1 MDNLSAI
8 IIGAGPAGLSAAI
21 HASQFGAKV
30 LVLEKNEKAGKKLFI
45 TGKGRCNVCN
55 DCTPQEFIANV
66 MRNPHFLH
74 SAFAN
79 FSAQDAM
86 AFFEGEGVPL
96 EVERGKRV
104 FPRSHKAY
112 DITDALVHKAMK
124 QGVSFHF
131 EEPVLRIED
140 SPEGFLVRT
149 ARREYRANHVV
160 IATGG
165 LAYPSTG
172 STGDGHRF
180 ATAFGHAVTSLR
192 PGLVGLKIS
201 DPIPS
206 NLENLT
212 LKNVALSYQDGK
224 KRKTEFGELTFRR
237 GFLDGP
243 IALTVSS
250 RLSNLES
257 PSLSLDLKPAL
268 SLEQLDARLEREIQ
282 KDRKQ
287 TLHNLLSSLLP
298 QDFIPFFASISKI
311 DLSRTVSDFRKEER
325 LALAKALKGLPLHFA
340 GLNPFE
346 RAVITVGGVSVKE
359 ISSST
364 MESKLIPGLYFAGE
378 VLDVDALTG
387 GFNIQ
392 IALSTGALA
401 GDAIAAE

>member
-1 MDNLSAI
+1 M
-8 IIGAGPAGLSAAI
+8 
-21 HASQFGAKV
+21 
-30 LVLEKNEKAGKKLFI
+30 
-45 TGKGRCNVCN
+45 
-55 DCTPQEFIANV
+55 
-66 MRNPHFLH
+66 
-74 SAFAN
+74 
-79 FSAQDAM
+79 
-86 AFFEGEGVPL
+86 
-96 EVERGKRV
+96 
-104 FPRSHKAY
+104 
-112 DITDALVHKAMK
+112 
-124 QGVSFHF
+124 
-131 EEPVLRIED
+131 
-140 SPEGFLVRT
+140 
-149 ARREYRANHVV
+149 
-160 IATGG
+160 
-165 LAYPSTG
+165 
-172 STGDGHRF
+172 
-180 ATAFGHAVTSLR
+180 
-192 PGLVGLKIS
+192 
-201 DPIPS
+201 
-206 NLENLT
+206 ENLT

-224 KRKTEFGELTFRR
+224 KKKTEFGELTFRR

-257 PSLSLDLKPAL
+257 PGLSLDLKPAL

-287 TLHNLLSSLLP
+287 TLYTLLSSLLP

>member
-74 SAFAN
+74 SAIAN

-112 DITDALVHKAMK
+112 DITDALVRKAMK

-149 ARREYRANHVV
+149 ARRE
-160 IATGG
+160 
-165 LAYPSTG
+165 
-172 STGDGHRF
+172 
-180 ATAFGHAVTSLR
+180 
-192 PGLVGLKIS
+192 
-201 DPIPS
+201 
-206 NLENLT
+206 
-212 LKNVALSYQDGK
+212 
-224 KRKTEFGELTFRR
+224 
-237 GFLDGP
+237 
-243 IALTVSS
+243 
-250 RLSNLES
+250 
-257 PSLSLDLKPAL
+257 
-268 SLEQLDARLEREIQ
+268 
-282 KDRKQ
+282 
-287 TLHNLLSSLLP
+287 
-298 QDFIPFFASISKI
+298 
-311 DLSRTVSDFRKEER
+311 
-325 LALAKALKGLPLHFA
+325 
-340 GLNPFE
+340 
-346 RAVITVGGVSVKE
+346 
-359 ISSST
+359 
-364 MESKLIPGLYFAGE
+364 
-378 VLDVDALTG
+378 
-387 GFNIQ
+387 
-392 IALSTGALA
+392 
-401 GDAIAAE
+401 

>member
-1 MDNLSAI
+1 MANYSTI
-8 IIGAGPAGLSAAI
+8 VIGAGPAGLSAAI
-21 HASQFGAKV
+21 HASKNGAKV

-74 SAFAN
+74 SAYAN
-79 FSAQDAM
+79 FSAQDTM
-86 AFFEGEGVPL
+86 AFFESEGVPL

-104 FPRSHKAY
+104 FPKSHKAY
-112 DITDALVHKAMK
+112 DITDALVKKAMA

-131 EEPVLRIED
+131 GEPAAYVED
-140 SPEGFLVRT
+140 TAEGFLVRT
-149 ARREYRANHVV
+149 PRQVYSADHLV

-172 STGDGHRF
+172 STGDGYRF
-180 ATAFGHAVTSLR
+180 AKGLGHEVTSLR
-192 PGLVGLKIS
+192 PGLCGLKLS

-212 LKNVALSYQDGK
+212 LKNVALLYQVGK
-224 KRKTEFGELTFRR
+224 KKNSEFGELTFRK

-250 RLSNLES
+250 RVAD
-257 PSLSLDLKPAL
+257 PSSAGLALDLKPAL
-268 SLEQLDARLEREIQ
+268 SLEAMDARLAREIE

-287 TLHNLLSSLLP
+287 TIKSLLGTLLP
-298 QDFIPFFASISKI
+298 QDFIPFFAAKANL
-311 DLSRTVSDFRKEER
+311 DLHRSLSDFRKEER
-325 LALAKALKGLPLHFA
+325 LSLAKALKNMPLQIA

-346 RAVITVGGVSVKE
+346 RAIITVGGISAKE

-364 MESKLIPGLYFAGE
+364 MESKRVPGLYFAGE

-401 GDAIAAE
+401 GDAIAEE